1 MDALPVPADRKCMA
15 PFTDM
20 VAHVR
25 REAASRAASTKAELI
40 AKRGALAARMGAL
53 GGSHTDDLRREA
65 LALQLTALDAQLTAA
80 DDVVHATER
89 AVAVATDLV
98 NRRHGDPDTLALE
111 LASVLAGRPLV
122 VPVSDDLCPACA
134 VGLGLTHDSQLACPV
149 CGYAVPYLD
158 ATAAAMAYGSDV
170 EYSSF
175 MYKRIGHLRKHMDNY
190 QGKVRTVVP
199 PEVMRAVM
207 RAVTDVLMTKFD
219 VEVTADVELWMVRPA
234 LKELDRLQKER
245 RKAEGRQDDVNC
257 VNYRELYKYYTQ
269 VYCEL
274 TGRRPPH
281 FEPRQEQHIY
291 MLFKALQVPFEMYKP
306 PERKNFLNYTYVM
319 FKCCQKLGYADHLRN
334 FSLMKDG
341 DKLKKVDALMRRI
354 FEYNNW
360 EWMPTPTA
368 PRKKR

>member
-1 MDALPVPADRKCMA
+1 MA

-25 REAASRAASTKAELI
+25 REAASRASSTRVALT
-40 AKRGALAARMGAL
+40 AKRDALMFRINSL
-53 GGSHTDDLRREA
+53 GDSHTDDLRREA
-65 LALQLTALDAQLTAA
+65 LALQVAALDTQLAAA

-199 PEVMRAVM
+199 PGVFRAV
-207 RAVTDVLMTKFD
+207 ADVLMTKFD
-219 VEVTADVELWMVRPA
+219 VATTADVELWMVRPA

-245 RKAEGRQDDVNC
+245 RKTEGRRDD